1 VCICN
6 IPYTTILCKYM
17 DVTRAKTWQDDEQQ
31 VADVRSIRETA
42 RTDARYAI
50 IRTGTATIHNLA
62 SGNGD
67 TRIMAEKKSKTD
79 VTARDKSGKP
89 TNHNCANCGERIM
102 NDREMVVVM
111 DGRRRNKTY
120 HHRACFQ
127 KSIA

>member
-1 VCICN
+1 VQV
-6 IPYTTILCKYM
+6 M
-17 DVTRAKTWQDDEQQ
+17 DVTRAKTWQDEERQGSS
-31 VADVRSIRETA
+31 ARPIHAMA

-62 SGNGD
+62 TGNGE

-127 KSIA
+127 KAIA

>member
-1 VCICN
+1 V
-6 IPYTTILCKYM
+6 YLQHTIHYDSVQVM
-17 DVTRAKTWQDDEQQ
+17 DVTRAKTWQDEERQGSS
-31 VADVRSIRETA
+31 ARPIHEMA

>member
-1 VCICN
+1 MQRIMHYDSVQV
-6 IPYTTILCKYM
+6 M
-17 DVTRAKTWQDDEQQ
+17 DVRRAKRWHNEERQ
-31 VADVRSIRETA
+31 VAGIRPIAAMA
-42 RTDARYAI
+42 RINARYAI
-50 IRTGTATIHNLA
+50 MQAGTETIHNLA
-62 SGNGD
+62 SGNGE
-67 TRIMAEKKSKTD
+67 TSIMAEKKSKTD

-127 KSIA
+127 KAIA

>member
-1 VCICN
+1 
-6 IPYTTILCKYM
+6 M
-17 DVTRAKTWQDDEQQ
+17 DVTRAKTWQDDERQGAC
-31 VADVRSIRETA
+31 VHPISEMA

-62 SGNGD
+62 SGNGE